1 MLCVSDFQRIAISNN
16 SIHTQ
21 SEEVIP
27 VFRKGEFSVNLQ
39 IIIVKQNPEILS
51 GYTEGSKLVNF
62 KGPAYLEGEIVDGT
76 PYGWVQGLSLPTRET
91 VEETIQMLYEEMQ
104 VV

>member
-39 IIIVKQNPEILS
+39 IIIVKQNRKSFLEKSISIEWYCSLNRSLNRLMNCARIRQPIGLFKYLS
-51 GYTEGSKLVNF
+51 S
-62 KGPAYLEGEIVDGT
+62 
-76 PYGWVQGLSLPTRET
+76 
-91 VEETIQMLYEEMQ
+91 
-104 VV
+104 

>member
-51 GYTEGSKLVNF
+51 
-62 KGPAYLEGEIVDGT
+62 
-76 PYGWVQGLSLPTRET
+76 
-91 VEETIQMLYEEMQ
+91 
-104 VV
+104 